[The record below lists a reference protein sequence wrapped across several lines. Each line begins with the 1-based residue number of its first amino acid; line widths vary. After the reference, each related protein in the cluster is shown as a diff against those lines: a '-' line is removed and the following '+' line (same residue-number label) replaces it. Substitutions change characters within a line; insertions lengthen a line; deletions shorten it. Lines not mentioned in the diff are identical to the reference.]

1 MMELILGWLYDNWR
15 DIVVPAATFFAALI
29 AALWLR
35 KWAMEAFAKWLK
47 PGESEEKQ
55 TALRLLRR
63 ASLLLCLILSVCLGL
78 AVSLVPEGWKSIIGR
93 ALWSL
98 FVLSLAVSA
107 TQLTAKLVPL
117 YGGRLKAPQKAV
129 RAAGV
134 AARITILLLA
144 ILILL
149 DMWGAPTSPL
159 LLLIGLVVLVAIVGL
174 RNAIPDWA
182 AGFTV
187 LAGGQ
192 VKAGDYIKLG
202 SGEEG
207 YVREVGWSHVVLT
220 GLDDAAVTVPN
231 RKLVEVTVVNYG
243 RPLKKAKGPFR
254 FYTRTHL
261 TELTGLKARN
271 LRELADIFRS
281 APDSM
286 VYYHTHHFLE
296 EHHYLTPEPANDLA
310 VWVADAMGDDALAE
324 RLASVDT
331 FEFATLA
338 LLRDRLTSIM
348 DEHVSRGGALR
359 EVTEGREFY
368 PMKSISFILQTPYV
382 AHDLREF
389 AEALRKL
396 SLSSL
401 YFHMFESR
409 LRLGRGLNDFST
421 WLRNDLEEEDM
432 AEYVAR
438 LDPYTYTLEGLRS
451 TLIQLIE
458 KRIK

>member
-1 MMELILGWLYDNWR
+1 MMEPILVWLYDNWR
-15 DIVVPAATFFAALI
+15 DIVVPAATLFAALI
-29 AALWLR
+29 ALLWLR
-35 KWAMEAFAKWLK
+35 KWAMEAFARWLK
-47 PGESEEKQ
+47 PGEAEEKQ

-63 ASLLLCLILSVCLGL
+63 SSLLLSLIVSVYIAL
-78 AVSLVPEGWKSIIGR
+78 AVSVVPQVWKGIIGR

-98 FVLSLAVSA
+98 FVFSLAVSA
-107 TQLTAKLVPL
+107 TQMTARLVPL
-117 YGGRLKAPQKAV
+117 YGGRVKAPQKAV
-129 RAAGV
+129 RAAGIG
-134 AARITILLLA
+134 ARITIFVLA
-144 ILILL
+144 VLMLL

-159 LLLIGLVVLVAIVGL
+159 LLFIGVAVLVAVVSL
-174 RNAIPDWA
+174 RNVIPDWA
-182 AGFTV
+182 AGLTV

-207 YVREVGWSHVVLT
+207 YVKEVGWSHVLLT
-220 GLDDAAVTVPN
+220 ALDETSVTVPN

-243 RPLKKAKGPFR
+243 RPLKKAKDPFR
-254 FYTRTHL
+254 FYTRAHL

-271 LRELADIFRS
+271 LKELADIFRE

-310 VWVADAMGDDALAE
+310 VWVTDALGDDVLGE

-331 FEFATLA
+331 FEFANLQ
-338 LLRDRLTSIM
+338 LLRDRLTGTI
-348 DEHVSRGGALR
+348 DEHLSRGGIMR
-359 EVTEGREFY
+359 DVGEGREFH
-368 PMKSISFILQTPYV
+368 PMKSVSFILPTPYV

-389 AEALRKL
+389 AEALRRL

-421 WLRNDLEEEDM
+421 WLRNDLDEEEM
-432 AEYVAR
+432 AEHVAR

-451 TLIQLIE
+451 TLLQFIE